1 MSYHIKEIEKGEVG
15 KLSKIYEEIEEVKDA
30 DNQNCNVMVILELSD
45 VIGAIECYLEKEHPS
60 ITLKDL
66 IKMKDITK
74 RAFQSG
80 SRS

>member
-30 DNQNCNVMVILELSD
+30 DDQNCNVMVILELSD